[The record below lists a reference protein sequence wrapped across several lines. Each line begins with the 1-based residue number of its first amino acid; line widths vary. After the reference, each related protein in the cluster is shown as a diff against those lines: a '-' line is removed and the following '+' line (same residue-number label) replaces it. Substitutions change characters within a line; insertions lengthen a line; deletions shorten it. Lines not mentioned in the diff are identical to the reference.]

1 MCPREAAALASI
13 AELRPTY
20 MHYHHSEM
28 KSPARRLALVAV
40 AFVLPVIAAGVE
52 PSLGRR
58 GTLLL
63 EESFDG
69 TALPKGWAKNTGE
82 LSVKEG
88 VLHASELPAQSHVG
102 AFRKALPLQ
111 DAVVQLDFKFEGAT
125 TLHLGFD
132 PAPGQLKK
140 QGHLFSVIIT
150 ENAWTLTEH
159 NDKADPASKNV
170 VHAKATASFPRG
182 QWFTLSLEMKG
193 NDVVARIEGKEPLR
207 ATAKDFHV
215 KKPGLVFRAGGKAGQ
230 EVLIDNVK
238 VWELK

>member
-1 MCPREAAALASI
+1 VAATPALASI
-13 AELRPTY
+13 ATLRPTVI
-20 MHYHHSEM
+20 HHEPSKM
-28 KSPARRLALVAV
+28 KALTRRLALVAV
-40 AFVLPVIAAGVE
+40 SLLLPVIAAGVE
-52 PSLGRR
+52 PVLGKR
-58 GTLLL
+58 GALLL
-63 EESFDG
+63 EEKFDG
-69 TALPKGWAKNTGE
+69 AALPKGWVKNTGE
-82 LSVKEG
+82 LAVRDG
-88 VLHASELPAQSHVG
+88 VLHASELPAQNHVG

-111 DAVVQLDFKFEGAT
+111 DALVQLEFKLEGAT

-170 VHAKATASFPRG
+170 VHAKGATSFPRG
-182 QWFTLSLEMKG
+182 QWFTLLLEMKG